1 MSIFGLF
8 SICVLVVPISIG
20 IFLVVTGR
28 RRGGDSDPK
37 CGHCGYNLTGAT
49 ENRCPECGRLFIDA
63 GVVTVHPR
71 GSRVRFW
78 IGVALIVLPGLLG
91 TVGSVTSMM
100 YVGARQARQ
109 QAFMQS
115 VLKPEVAAQRQ
126 AADDEGKSAEED
138 AAKRENETP

>member
-1 MSIFGLF
+1 MIAGVLF
-8 SICVLVVPISIG
+8 ILLLVVPITVG
-20 IFLVVTGR
+20 ICLVISGR
-28 RRGGDSDPK
+28 RCVGGEGPK
-37 CGHCGYNLTGAT
+37 CGHCGYNLTGAP

-71 GSRVRFW
+71 GSRLRFG
-78 IGVALIVLPGLLG
+78 IGIALITVVGLLG

-100 YVGARQARQ
+100 YVRARQTQ
-109 QAFMQS
+109 QKAFMQS
-115 VLKPEVAAQRQ
+115 LLRAEVAAERQ